1 MLANGQQLECTG
13 GSQLKPPRKTTTA
26 SESHPA
32 PPTMVP
38 MVHTG
43 TWGHTTLKNDGQTR
57 TMTILRE
64 YDQSISRQIEHLH
77 RYLARLCS
85 CGVNNADLVKRE
97 QSVVYQAIWDRKLCL
112 CGRRTR
118 PRMGRLHS
126 PSPLAR
132 FTMCTVLELAHPPFW
147 TDLRSD

>member
-32 PPTMVP
+32 PQTMVP

-43 TWGHTTLKNDGQTR
+43 TWGYTTMKNDGQTR
-57 TMTILRE
+57 TMTISRK
-64 YDQSISRQIEHLH
+64 YDQSVSRQTERLH
-77 RYLARLCS
+77 RYLARECNCS
-85 CGVNNADLVKRE
+85 SNKDRGVERE
-97 QSVVYQAIWDRKLCL
+97 QSVVCQVIWERKMCL

-118 PRMGRLHS
+118 PPTGRLHV
-126 PSPLAR
+126 PSLLGR
-132 FTMCTVLELAHPPFW
+132 STIFMVWELAHAPFL